1 MRKWIPLVLVAA
13 LIFSAPFAFGSAND
27 LAYKGFNELEDI
39 TVTDTNDK
47 LAVYDASTD
56 TVKKMDA
63 TAPQFSGDIIFRSY
77 LYAMGRGNAASSLA
91 SSATNLD
98 AWSVPYVF
106 VRKSIGGDSGLD
118 ETDGGTR
125 LPNGY
130 DGQVIVFYIGSCMT
144 DGSWII
150 TPVTRT
156 GFNYIT
162 FDAVGET
169 VTLLY
174 VNDTIGWIIIA
185 NEGATVTGYDYGAGL

>member
-1 MRKWIPLVLVAA
+1 MIAFANVA
-13 LIFSAPFAFGSAND
+13 
-27 LAYKGFNELEDI
+27 LAAVSVKESGTDEGKVEYLDFDDGF
-39 TVTDTNDK
+39 TVTVDENEAEVDIDRT
-47 LAVYDASTD
+47 
-56 TVKKMDA
+56 
-63 TAPQFSGDIIFRSY
+63 GDWLFQTY

-91 SSATNLD
+91 SSATNID

-106 VRKSIGGDSGLD
+106 IRKSIGGDSGLD

-144 DGSWII
+144 DGSWIV

-156 GFNYIT
+156 GFDYIT

-185 NEGATVTGYDYGAGL
+185 NEGATVTGYNYGAGL

>member
-1 MRKWIPLVLVAA
+1 MRKALALLLVVMLAFANVA
-13 LIFSAPFAFGSAND
+13 
-27 LAYKGFNELEDI
+27 LAAVSVKESGTDEGKVEYLDFDDGF
-39 TVTDTNDK
+39 TVTVDENEAEVDIDRT
-47 LAVYDASTD
+47 
-56 TVKKMDA
+56 
-63 TAPQFSGDIIFRSY
+63 GDWLFQTY

-91 SSATNLD
+91 SSATNLG

-144 DGSWII
+144 GGSWIV

-185 NEGATVTGYDYGAGL
+185 NEGATVTGYNYGAGL